1 MGPLPRSGST
11 MTLAT
16 RLPRPSRSIALLL
29 IAGALALVVALGCR
43 TTSSSASP
51 DRAATAASSIIE
63 LDATAGDALIESAAD
78 HAQRQ
83 LPRQPLTAPT
93 TIVVAILA
101 MAAAVATGLRYTI
114 SSVPD
119 AGRATSGLR
128 PPPLLLRA

>member
-1 MGPLPRSGST
+1 MKP
-11 MTLAT
+11 AT
-16 RLPRPSRSIALLL
+16 RLLPPSRGIALLL
-29 IAGALALVVALGCR
+29 AAAALALLVALGCR
-43 TTSSSASP
+43 TTLSSTAAETPGLESTSILGSSSI
-51 DRAATAASSIIE
+51 DLDAAT
-63 LDATAGDALIESAAD
+63 DDALLESAAD

-83 LPRQPLTAPT
+83 LPRQPLATPASV
-93 TIVVAILA
+93 VVAILA

>member
-1 MGPLPRSGST
+1 MVALPGSRST
-11 MTLAT
+11 MSPAT
-16 RLPRPSRSIALLL
+16 RLHRPSRSIALLL
-29 IAGALALVVALGCR
+29 TGAALALVVALGCR
-43 TTSSSASP
+43 TTLSSNSADQATVASSS
-51 DRAATAASSIIE
+51 IE
-63 LDATAGDALIESAAD
+63 LDAGTGEALLDTPAD

-83 LPRQPLTAPT
+83 LPRQPFAAPAS
-93 TIVVAILA
+93 IVVAILA

>member
-1 MGPLPRSGST
+1 MSP
-11 MTLAT
+11 AT
-16 RLPRPSRSIALLL
+16 RIRRPSRGIALLL
-29 IAGALALVVALGCR
+29 AGLALAALFVAGSR
-43 TTSSSASP
+43 MTAHESTSAGPGVAVTTAVEMEAAS
-51 DRAATAASSIIE
+51 AATA
-63 LDATAGDALIESAAD
+63 LDGVAD

-83 LPRQPLTAPT
+83 IPRQPLAGPT
-93 TIVVAILA
+93 SLVVAILA

>member
-1 MGPLPRSGST
+1 MVPLPRSGST
-11 MTLAT
+11 MTPAT
-16 RLPRPSRSIALLL
+16 RLLRPSRSTALLL
-29 IAGALALVVALGCR
+29 IAATLALVVALGCR
-43 TTSSSASP
+43 TIWSSTSP
-51 DRAATAASSIIE
+51 DQTTVASSTIE
-63 LDATAGDALIESAAD
+63 LDATAGGAPLESAAD